1 MPTPYIS
8 TGQLFNVLKSL
19 TTAIS
24 PATQSTAGL
33 LSASDKAKLD
43 CIGTTGVTV
52 NPDIIYDIGAP
63 KTIEDILHDTAK
75 AMCYH
80 TRLGAHLGED
90 VLSITGLTFNPST
103 NTYTDGDGN
112 VYEEDIAQIYLATL
126 IQASANIT
134 DEQLST
140 PTEGMTSE
148 DFLNIVGDFA
158 LFLMIFYTYGAY
170 GNDSPSGD
178 AINVAIENIPTYLS
192 TTKEIPVSF
201 SESSAI
207 TYTATQSVNGLM
219 SAADKTKLD
228 NIPDTFD
235 FAAKT
240 HTHATSE
247 VTGRLSDSQLPTS
260 VLSSTTASAITA
272 IPTTHRQVIATISA
286 SASFKFNGSSAF
298 GAGREVHVIIKNSG
312 SAAITV
318 TLPNSGIY
326 KTDNATLS
334 IPASSYAE
342 VNAISDGSVIY
353 LRSAV

>member
-1 MPTPYIS
+1 MPTSYIS
-8 TGQLFNVLKSL
+8 IGQLFNVLKSL
-19 TTAIS
+19 TTKIS

-33 LSASDKAKLD
+33 LSASDKVKLD
-43 CIGTTGVTV
+43 CIGSTGVIAE
-52 NPDIIYDIGAP
+52 PDIIYEIGAP
-63 KTIEDILHDTAK
+63 KTIGDSLHDAAK

-80 TRLGAHLGED
+80 TRLGAHLCED
-90 VLSITGLTFNPST
+90 VSSTTGLSYNPST
-103 NTYTDGDGN
+103 NTYTDEDGN
-112 VYEEDIAQIYLATL
+112 EYEEDIAQIYLTTL
-126 IQASANIT
+126 IQANTGIT

-140 PTEGMTSE
+140 STEGMTSE
-148 DFLNIVGDFA
+148 GLINMIGDWT
-158 LFLMIFYTYGAY
+158 LFLMMFYTYGAY
-170 GNDSPSGD
+170 GNDDLSGD
-178 AINVAIENIPTYLS
+178 AINAAIENISTYLS
-192 TTKEIPVSF
+192 TKKEIPVSF
-201 SESSAI
+201 SESSTT

-219 SAADKTKLD
+219 SAVDKKKLD
-228 NIPDTFD
+228 NIPDTLD

-240 HTHATSE
+240 HTHVASE
-247 VTGRLSDSQLPTS
+247 ITGRLSDSQLPTS

-286 SASFKFNGSSAF
+286 SASFKFNGSAAF

-342 VNAISDGSVIY
+342 VNAISDGSAIY
-353 LRSAV
+353 LRSVV